1 MFTHLGKIGCTGPT
15 TIGTNYD
22 GQAHKDLTIVQ
33 NGIQFFTVPYTGVYT
48 ITAVGAAGGQDK
60 SSSSYIGRG
69 TKVGGDFNLE
79 KGQVL
84 KILVGQVGKYNSP
97 YKSAGGGG
105 GSFVATSSNV
115 PLIIGGGGGGIESV
129 TQMYSNAHGNTG
141 TAGKPNGG
149 VTSSTSWSGGSDGYG
164 ATEADSS
171 NSGNVF
177 GNTR

>member
-1 MFTHLGKIGCTGPT
+1 M
-15 TIGTNYD
+15 
-22 GQAHKDLTIVQ
+22 
-33 NGIQFFTVPYTGVYT
+33 
-48 ITAVGAAGGQDK
+48 
-60 SSSSYIGRG
+60 
-69 TKVGGDFNLE
+69 GGDFNLE

-129 TQMYSNAHGNTG
+129 TQMYSNADGNTG